1 MIRKRNSLLGRTADI
16 TIDRQSGCRNIRHK
30 NITYSVRTGC
40 FAAEK
45 NLAVKKHIIYIIGAE
60 NTSDTFRGTIISTIR
75 RKDTGQ
81 LLLVAAP
88 EGKFF
93 YEPQIR
99 ECIGFYERQHQS
111 DFEFYMTI
119 DCGIILYKDYGDR
132 IRFLLAKDRAT
143 GKTGFIKGALEFGET
158 EKEAAVREITHSTGI
173 NVNITD
179 DFRTEY
185 IQGNSENKKKKIVM
199 FLAQY
204 SEKVIKIPEECSF
217 RTVNLEFAEAMKQL
231 DNPQER
237 ILLMEARDYY
247 ENKRKSSENMRR
259 TEKEVSLC

>member
-1 MIRKRNSLLGRTADI
+1 MIRNRNSLLGRTADI

-45 NLAVKKHIIYIIGAE
+45 EKTVKKYLIYIIGAE

-119 DCGIILYKDYGDR
+119 ECGIILYKDYGDR
-132 IRFLLAKDRAT
+132 IRFLLARDIVT
-143 GKTGFIKGALEFGET
+143 GKTGFIKGPLEFGET
-158 EKEAAVREITHSTGI
+158 EKETAVREITGKTGI
-173 NVNITD
+173 NVNLTEE
-179 DFRTEY
+179 FRTEY
-185 IQGNSENKKKKIVM
+185 INGISENRKKKIVM

-204 SEKVIKIPEECSF
+204 KEKVIKIPEDCGF
-217 RTVNLEFAEAMKQL
+217 RTVNLEFEQAIKAL
-231 DNPQER
+231 DDPQER
-237 ILLMEARDYY
+237 IILLEARDYY
-247 ENKRKSSENMRR
+247 EKNRKSSENMRGA
-259 TEKEVSLC
+259 EKEVSLC